1 MKPSDSLPSPP
12 PSPQHQTRSS
22 PPLHFSGPVATS
34 MNRSLLH
41 GGPLRGNAGASREH
55 QDVRPS
61 QDARFSQDPRP
72 SQDARSN
79 LAVQPA
85 ANAGTFKL
93 KKNAVKLVSSAGPA
107 PNALLPNASL
117 HTAPHANDLGIGGPE
132 QSATLTSSPVS
143 ISVPT
148 PGPSIVPGSK
158 RPEPKAIKEYV
169 HIHNQQNTNT

>member
-61 QDARFSQDPRP
+61 QDAR
-72 SQDARSN
+72 SN

-117 HTAPHANDLGIGGPE
+117 HTAPHANDLGIGRPE